1 MAVTIKCDQYP
12 TVVLSGDDEI
22 KYLNVKGST
31 GNDLS
36 AYDVTNTKYQVPVGK
51 RLLLT
56 SMYMAS
62 SGTSGDVEFR
72 FYHGPTV
79 DSVAGATEWID
90 DAIRYDTG
98 SNNNFLFSVPIF
110 VSVPAGDY
118 VTVNFSQ
125 DGVCGFMGVLTD
137 V

>member
-1 MAVTIKCDQYP
+1 MAVTVKCDQYA

-72 FYHGPTV
+72 FYFGPTV

-98 SNNNFLFSVPIF
+98 SNNNFLFNVPIF
-110 VSVPAGDY
+110 VSIPAGNY

-125 DGVCGFMGVLTD
+125 DGVVGFMGTLTD
-137 V
+137 A